1 MENKKFEFENFEI
14 NTKILISGLWTSVMF
29 LYIYGDYF
37 ELYVPN
43 KVEGLLNGNNLLD
56 TPYKLLLATLLL
68 ATPSIMIALS
78 LILKPR
84 INRILN
90 ISIGLFLC
98 LFTFFVGISSFS
110 EWRIF
115 YVLLAFVESFITLV
129 IVYKAWYWKK
139 INI

>member
-43 KVEGLLNGNNLLD
+43 KVEGLLNGKNLLD

-129 IVYKAWYWKK
+129 IVYKAWHWKK